1 MLGYSCFFLYT
12 KKTIS
17 IESEGLN
24 LKNEIKQK
32 EYKRFAP
39 EPIGANNTLDAVL
52 NVTIDSLKQGR
63 PPAYSDTEQGLEDF
77 KQTTINYF
85 QFVKDT
91 NANPDIEK
99 MLVPDIEALC
109 TFLGITRATLLTYE
123 KQRDSDWQ
131 DFIKQTKNAIA
142 ACKKELAFHQQIP
155 PVIAMFDLTNN
166 HSYVNSSEFRIEPV
180 SDKVPDRHMTLEE
193 QVQKAGLCWDDEKN
207 EFVPMIETKEVE

>member
-1 MLGYSCFFLYT
+1 M
-12 KKTIS
+12 
-17 IESEGLN
+17 
-24 LKNEIKQK
+24 KNELKPK

-39 EPIGANNTLDAVL
+39 EPLGANNTLDAVL
-52 NVTIDSLKQGR
+52 NMTIDSLKQGR
-63 PPAYSDTEQGLEDF
+63 PPAYSDTEQGLEEF
-77 KQTTINYF
+77 KQTTIDYF
-85 QFVKDT
+85 QYVKDT

-123 KQRDSDWQ
+123 KQRGSSWQ

-166 HSYVNSSEFRIEPV
+166 HSYVNSSEFRIEPI
-180 SDKVPDRHMTLEE
+180 SDKASERHLSLEE
-193 QVQKAGLCWDDEKN
+193 QIQQAGLMWNDEKGAY
-207 EFVPMIETKEVE
+207 VPAIEAKGVLSE